1 MSEIT
6 DFLHT
11 DDRVLWLLIGVS
23 IAMLFTLQAVEA
35 AVEGAWPH
43 QRRPTRMTPRERSAH
58 WIWGVVAVLVLPGAL
73 LEMLILSVRAWR
85 NLDHTQTQVLGSV
98 FIGIGWALFLLVSQ
112 DWLPFRRYLARI
124 GPVAPLAVILM
135 LVIGNILLV
144 TAFVDIRPTID
155 DVRNALPSLFIT
167 RS

>member
-43 QRRPTRMTPRERSAH
+43 QRRPSQMTPSERSAH
-58 WIWGVVAVLVLPGAL
+58 WIWGVVALLVLPGAL
-73 LEMLILSVRAWR
+73 LEMLILSVRAWHK
-85 NLDHTQTQVLGSV
+85 LDHTETQVLGSV
-98 FIGIGWALFLLVSQ
+98 FVGIGWILFLLVSQ
-112 DWLPFRRYLARI
+112 DWLPLRRYLARV
-124 GPVAPLAVILM
+124 GPVAPLAVIGM
-135 LVIGNILLV
+135 LLIGDVLLL
-144 TAFVDIRPTID
+144 TAFVDIRPTVD
-155 DVRNALPSLFIT
+155 DVRDALPSLFIAL
-167 RS
+167 